1 MKIRYQKGAGI
12 KNAEMFSW
20 VDNNYNTKYTLNL
33 IRGKGIEKF
42 VDDYLRQFGDVGKII
57 DKLLINYR

>member
-1 MKIRYQKGAGI
+1 M
-12 KNAEMFSW
+12 
-20 VDNNYNTKYTLNL
+20 

-57 DKLLINYR
+57 DKLQINR